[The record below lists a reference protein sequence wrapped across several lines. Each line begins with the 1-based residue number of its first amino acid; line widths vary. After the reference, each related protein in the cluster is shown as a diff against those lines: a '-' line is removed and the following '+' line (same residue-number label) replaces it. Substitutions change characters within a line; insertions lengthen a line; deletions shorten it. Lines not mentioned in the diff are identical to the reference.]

1 MKFHVGKYY
10 IHKLFMN
17 RGVQYYEILVCL
29 ELVNN
34 GALLYEC
41 CTFKT
46 TKNIVKSDILECK
59 FLLEQIF
66 SNNLNLDYLIFRNNK
81 TSFMYKLSPVQFDFN
96 IKSWYLKYKLLNG
109 KDDINEIIKRQ
120 Y

>member
-59 FLLEQIF
+59 FLLEQMTQTRKF
-66 SNNLNLDYLIFRNNK
+66 YFLH
-81 TSFMYKLSPVQFDFN
+81 
-96 IKSWYLKYKLLNG
+96 IK
-109 KDDINEIIKRQ
+109 
-120 Y
+120 